1 METVGNVSW
10 KKCMRANAGEMENR
24 PSRSVTIKQ
33 SFKLRHRIL
42 VTVWHKAVKPFFVVV
57 DLEEVYENE

>member
-1 METVGNVSW
+1 MFSNSPMETVGNVSW

-33 SFKLRHRIL
+33 SFKLKHSIGL
-42 VTVWHKAVKPFFVVV
+42 
-57 DLEEVYENE
+57 L